1 MRQYARKTQ
10 EQDMKPGK
18 TNKQLYLSI
27 VLFHCLCTLAYA
39 DPGLLWKV
47 EKDGTVANY
56 VFGTIHSDDPAITTL
71 PYQVERVFSH
81 ARSFTIELDM
91 DLSTIL
97 HAQTLMLLPA
107 EKDLSRMLGEQRYK
121 KCISLMEEHG
131 VPEMLVMRMKPWA
144 IATQL
149 SMPKPTTGVFLD
161 LKMYQQAQAKGI
173 PTYGLET
180 IQEQTDVFDK
190 MTTEQQITIL
200 DEAME
205 NYKDLPD
212 MISTLKRQYLQRDL
226 DGMQAFSEKYM
237 KKGDANLA
245 GIVQQKLVYE
255 RNYRMVERMQIRFKE
270 GGAFIA
276 IGALHLPGDKGVLN
290 LLRQKGY
297 RVEAVY

>member
-1 MRQYARKTQ
+1 
-10 EQDMKPGK
+10 MKPGK
-18 TNKQLYLSI
+18 TTRQLYLFI
-27 VLFHCLCTLAYA
+27 VLFPYLCSLAYA
-39 DPGLLWKV
+39 GQGLLWKV
-47 EKDGTVANY
+47 EKDGAVASY

-71 PYQVERVFSH
+71 PTPVERVFSRT
-81 ARSFTIELDM
+81 RSFTIELDL

-97 HAQTLMLLPA
+97 NAQTLMLLPE
-107 EKDLSRMLGEQRYK
+107 EKDLSRMLGEQRYR
-121 KCISLMEEHG
+121 KCISLMAEHG

-149 SMPKPTTGVFLD
+149 SMPKPTTGLFLD

-190 MTTEQQITIL
+190 MTIEQQITIL

-205 NYKDLPD
+205 NYRDLPD
-212 MISTLKRQYLQRDL
+212 MIDTLKRLYLQRDL
-226 DGMQAFSEKYM
+226 DGMQAFS
-237 KKGDANLA
+237 KKHMNIGDAKLA
-245 GIVQQKLVYE
+245 GIIQQKLVYE
-255 RNYRMVERMQIRFKE
+255 RNYRMVERMQIRLKE
-270 GGAFIA
+270 GDAFIA
-276 IGALHLPGDKGVLN
+276 IGALHLPGEKGILN